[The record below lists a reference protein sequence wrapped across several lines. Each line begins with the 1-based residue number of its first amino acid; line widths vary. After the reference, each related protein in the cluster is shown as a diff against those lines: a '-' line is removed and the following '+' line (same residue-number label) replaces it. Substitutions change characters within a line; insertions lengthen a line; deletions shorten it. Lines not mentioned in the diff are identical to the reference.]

1 MRNSHVGHSG
11 DLAEGSRLG
20 NSFAATTEV
29 SWLLTSEIPDDA
41 LDFETGRGKGMSPA
55 LRHPNGPAFDTNA
68 LQVFSCACL

>member
-41 LDFETGRGKGMSPA
+41 LDFETAYRELHIGT
-55 LRHPNGPAFDTNA
+55 DT
-68 LQVFSCACL
+68 LKLGEEKE